1 MKGTEFLKA
10 VDLVEKEKGID
21 REIIFGAM
29 EQALA
34 AAYKKNFNAKTNV
47 KVLINR
53 ETGDIK
59 VYSYLMVV

>member
-34 AAYKKNFNAKTNV
+34 AAYKKNFNAKT
-47 KVLINR
+47 KC
-53 ETGDIK
+53 
-59 VYSYLMVV
+59 